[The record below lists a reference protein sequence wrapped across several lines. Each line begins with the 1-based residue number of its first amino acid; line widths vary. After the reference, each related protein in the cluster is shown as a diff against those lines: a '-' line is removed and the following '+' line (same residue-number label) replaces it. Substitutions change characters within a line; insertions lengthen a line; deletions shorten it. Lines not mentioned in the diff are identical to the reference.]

1 MKYKSTRGGVHG
13 LSFEDALYTGYAS
26 DGGILI
32 PESIPVISKETLK
45 SWVPL
50 SYKELAKKIVL
61 QTEQFTNYSLIQ
73 NNSVNLSILIELFP
87 TQNNSQNCL
96 SYKTIHIFFSFPLS
110 YLPYKTILNFPPI
123 LTELFPI
130 QNNSQILSFQLVI
143 S

>member
-1 MKYKSTRGGVHG
+1 LYSSFRFIPHTEQFTN
-13 LSFEDALYTGYAS
+13 LS
-26 DGGILI
+26 LI
-32 PESIPVISKETLK
+32 QNNSQICLSYRTIHKFGQF
-45 SWVPL
+45 PL
-50 SYKELAKKIVL
+50 SYLPYRIIHKFCHSHCIVL

-96 SYKTIHIFFSFPLS
+96 PYKTIHIFFSFPLN

>member
-1 MKYKSTRGGVHG
+1 MHK
-13 LSFEDALYTGYAS
+13 LSSIVITS
-26 DGGILI
+26 KIKICILLFDLSHMQNNSQI
-32 PESIPVISKETLK
+32 C
-45 SWVPL
+45 L
-50 SYKELAKKIVL
+50 SYRTIHKFGHSHCIVL

-87 TQNNSQNCL
+87 TQNISQNCL